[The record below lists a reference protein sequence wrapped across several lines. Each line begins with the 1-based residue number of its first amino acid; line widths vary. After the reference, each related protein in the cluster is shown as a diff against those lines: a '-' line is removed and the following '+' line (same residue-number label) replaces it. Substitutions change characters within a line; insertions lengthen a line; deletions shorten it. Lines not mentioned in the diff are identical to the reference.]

1 MFGAIVPIVCFLV
14 FVMKID
20 NNKNKGHK
28 MVNLSENYNLWLVL
42 LVALL
47 LTACGGSSSSGKRV
61 DATPTTENETQESD
75 EIADI
80 PLSEGRVFKVEP
92 SRSATQ
98 NMVDAMIQLKPGDT
112 LEFGCGFFELDQG
125 LLIQATEDVLIKG
138 CGIDKTV
145 LSFKDSANVTGLEAL
160 NVRGITVEDFT
171 IADSPGDAFKLK
183 GVKWGTLRNVRA
195 IWSGGAA
202 EPISKNNYN
211 ERIQVSCTKPP
222 LNEGEP
228 TPDYIPSSS
237 SGRYGIYPVESEN
250 ILVENSESI
259 GASDA
264 GIYVGQTNN
273 AIIRTSRAAYNVMG
287 FEIENVRNGEYDEN
301 VAECNT
307 GGFLIYDLENITQYG
322 DSSLMLNNKARNNNT
337 YNFGQSGLVAM
348 VPRGVGFI
356 TLGYDNI
363 EMYNNTFEDH
373 ATAAVLYI
381 SYELIDGK
389 GGTGDKKLDP
399 YTEGFH
405 MHNNVMK
412 NSGYDLPKPELSKLA
427 EGDITTLL
435 PFLIGIKNLPTLDL
449 SDLVGS
455 LGSLGNILNLGKG
468 AHIIWDGLLDEL
480 DDSCPYPVDAEG
492 NPVPKDEK
500 GKPLHTHEHPNP
512 ECYYN
517 AYKFD
522 NEGKRKLPQ
531 WGACFHNN
539 TFEGKGIP
547 YLNFHGTAGMEA
559 AELLLD
565 QDPSK
570 LLELLPGLANFASD
584 TKLEEHDCEKRFGKL
599 LPSIK
604 RVEIPP
610 FERSGE
616 IEPGLD
622 EDYVNTL
629 CEAPVSEGEINRAAL
644 AVDCPLLKQYNLFE
658 DEDNPRSMPHQD
670 GVPFVVNTKLFA
682 DYSTKYRVLFLPP
695 GEKAVYKD
703 GQNGSAPNS
712 TIEFPIGTVIAKT
725 FAFTDESK
733 GTERMIETRLLIKR
747 PGQTGKGV
755 WVGLPYI
762 WDEDGVARLAMG
774 GGKFAV
780 EWHYRDSDSNEL
792 MSGATE
798 SYSVPNASQ
807 CITCHGNDDQP
818 SGSAPIAPKPRNLNR
833 VYRPESKFMG
843 NSGQGGFPQVN
854 QLQDWVDR
862 GLLTGMPELEIDA
875 RGIAKNIE
883 RLPVWNLPGDGRYDA
898 HSKKDVEERLRAYLE
913 VNCQHCHN
921 DKGAASNTGY
931 YLDHFRNVGASY
943 GICKKPTATGG
954 GSCGR
959 TRIVVP
965 GDSEKSIVTCRI
977 EAEHDSPQRMM
988 PPIARSV
995 SHAGAVALLKE
1006 WINEV
1011 VDKGY
1016 DNANFCD

>member
-1 MFGAIVPIVCFLV
+1 MSNIHTKHC
-14 FVMKID
+14 
-20 NNKNKGHK
+20 
-28 MVNLSENYNLWLVL
+28 LWWLL
-42 LVALL
+42 LVSALL
-47 LTACGGSSSSGKRV
+47 LAACGGSSSSSKRL
-61 DATPTTENETQESD
+61 DPPLAADEDTKQTPGADEEED
-75 EIADI
+75 EI
-80 PLSEGRVFKVEP
+80 PTSEGRVFKIT
-92 SRSATQ
+92 RGASATRD
-98 NMVDAMIQLKPGDT
+98 MVNAMIQLKPGDT
-112 LEFGCGFFELDQG
+112 LEFDCGFFELDQG
-125 LLIQATEDVLIKG
+125 LLIQATEDVHIKG
-138 CGIDKTV
+138 CGMNETV
-145 LSFKDSANVTGLEAL
+145 LSFRNSANVTGLEAL
-160 NVRGITVEDFT
+160 NVRGVTVSDLT

-195 IWSGGAA
+195 IWSGGAK
-202 EPISKNNYN
+202 EPISAHNYKD
-211 ERIQVSCTKPP
+211 RIEVACTAPP
-222 LNEGEP
+222 LSKGDP

-287 FEIENVRNGEYDEN
+287 FEIENVRNGEYDQN
-301 VAECNT
+301 TAECNT

-322 DSSLMLNNKARNNNT
+322 DSSVMLNNLARNNNT

-363 EMYNNTFEDH
+363 EMYKNTFEDH

-389 GGTGDKKLDP
+389 RGTGDKKLDP

-405 MHNNVMK
+405 MYDNVMR
-412 NSGYDLPKPELSKLA
+412 NSGYDLSMPELDKIA

-435 PFLIGIKNLPTLDL
+435 PFLIGIKNLPELELTKPLSTLQ
-449 SDLVGS
+449 S
-455 LGSLGNILNLGKG
+455 LKNLLNLGKG

-480 DDSCPYPVDAEG
+480 DEGCPYPEDAQG
-492 NPVPKDEK
+492 NPVPKDEN

-512 ECYYN
+512 KCHYN

-522 NEGKRKLPQ
+522 EQGKRKLPE
-531 WGACFHNN
+531 WGSCFHNN
-539 TFEGKGIP
+539 KFEGKGIP
-547 YLNFHGTAGMEA
+547 YLNFHGTSGMELV
-559 AELLLD
+559 ELLVD
-565 QDPSK
+565 QNFSK
-570 LLELLPGLANFASD
+570 LLEVLPGLVNFGAD
-584 TKLEEHDCEKRFGKL
+584 TKLEDHDCEARFGKL

-604 RVEIPP
+604 RVKIPP
-610 FERSGE
+610 FERSGT
-616 IEPGLD
+616 IEPALD
-622 EDYVNTL
+622 EEYVNAL
-629 CEAPVSEGEINRAAL
+629 CEAPVKEGEINRAAL

-658 DEDNPRSMPHQD
+658 DEDNPRSMPHEG

-695 GEKAVYKD
+695 NEKAIYKD
-703 GQNGSAPNS
+703 GQEGSAPNS

-725 FAFTDESK
+725 FAFTNEAE

-780 EWHYRDSDSNEL
+780 EWHYRDTDSGVL
-792 MSGATE
+792 LSGSTE
-798 SYSVPNASQ
+798 SYSVPNANQ

-833 VYRPESKFMG
+833 VYRPESSFMG
-843 NSGQGGFPQVN
+843 NKGQGGFPQVN
-854 QLQDWVDR
+854 QLQYWVDN
-862 GLLTGMPELEIDA
+862 GLLAAAPTLEINS
-875 RGIAKNIE
+875 RGIATNVE
-883 RLPVWNLPGDGRYDA
+883 RLPIWNLPGDGKHEA
-898 HSKKDVEERLRAYLE
+898 NTKADVEERLRAYLE
-913 VNCQHCHN
+913 VNCQYCHN

-931 YLDHFRNVGASY
+931 YLDHFREVGASY

-959 TRIVVP
+959 DRIVVP
-965 GDSEKSIVTCRI
+965 GSSEKSIVTCRV
-977 EAEHDSPQRMM
+977 EAGHDEPQRMM

-995 SHAGAVALLKE
+995 SHAGAVALLRS

-1011 VDKGY
+1011 VDSSY
-1016 DNANFCD
+1016 TNASFCD